1 MGGRE
6 RLTSDVLPALNK
18 TIMIWYCPDCGT
30 GDPPL
35 LHLPKSTIA
44 NVWGDI
50 SCARRIPSYL
60 PWPGSLVISTQRSC
74 LLSCQLSY
82 CKGPTVPLL

>member
-1 MGGRE
+1 M
-6 RLTSDVLPALNK
+6 LPALNK

-50 SCARRIPSYL
+50 SCARRIPSGL
-60 PWPGSLVISTQRSC
+60 PWPGSLVISTQRR
-74 LLSCQLSY
+74 LFNQLSY
-82 CKGPTVPLL
+82 CKRPAVPLL

>member
-1 MGGRE
+1 M
-6 RLTSDVLPALNK
+6 LPALNK

-50 SCARRIPSYL
+50 SCARRIPSA
-60 PWPGSLVISTQRSC
+60 LV
-74 LLSCQLSY
+74 LLSSPLSAG
-82 CKGPTVPLL
+82 CLISCPTASAQQYRFSDQME

>member
-50 SCARRIPSYL
+50 SCARRITSHL
-60 PWPGSLVISTQRSC
+60 PWFSCHLHSAQAVYSAVLLQAPSSTASL
-74 LLSCQLSY
+74 
-82 CKGPTVPLL
+82 G